1 MEKPMKDK
9 ENRLRQAI
17 EALHRYAENPNN
29 PLNGPAFSGL
39 LDELYLAKDAMVA
52 AEELSDPEI

>member
-1 MEKPMKDK
+1 MNDK

-39 LDELYLAKDAMVA
+39 LDELYLAKDAMIA
-52 AEELSDPEI
+52 AEEFSDPEI